1 MRGLA
6 ESHGVRSARRGEP
19 RVPVETRRLGGE
31 DTGPRFEQAG
41 ADRARSC
48 QVSRGLSDCLAV
60 VPEVDVDLDEQG
72 TDEKCDVGTSDRRQL
87 AAGVLRLFEG
97 KTE

>member
-1 MRGLA
+1 MLEPDARGNPIAGDSFMLLLNGHDVGTRIRTARA
-6 ESHGVRSARRGEP
+6 EHRQ
-19 RVPVETRRLGGE
+19 L
-31 DTGPRFEQAG
+31 
-41 ADRARSC
+41 
-48 QVSRGLSDCLAV
+48 
-60 VPEVDVDLDEQG
+60 VDVDLDEQG